1 MCFKFQIII
10 NNHSIKVQYF
20 ESQLAFQKLF
30 FLPAKLLLLY
40 PHPSSLD
47 LLLTQDL
54 IWDEGIDI
62 ALYLCFIIYSYLF
75 IAIYLSFALDF
86 RNSIDLL
93 SSKA

>member
-1 MCFKFQIII
+1 MCFKFQIIV

-40 PHPSSLD
+40 LHPSSLD

-75 IAIYLSFALDF
+75 MLSFYP
-86 RNSIDLL
+86 LL
-93 SSKA
+93 

>member
-10 NNHSIKVQYF
+10 NNHIIKVQYF

-40 PHPSSLD
+40 LHPSSLD

-54 IWDEGIDI
+54 IWNEGI
-62 ALYLCFIIYSYLF
+62 ALYLCFIIYSYL
-75 IAIYLSFALDF
+75 ITLSFYP
-86 RNSIDLL
+86 LL
-93 SSKA
+93 